1 MLQGILN
8 STHNN
13 SKNLWSAN
21 SNSFQR
27 LTSICIDIQS
37 FTFPHLLLV
46 CDVIDF
52 FTKNVASLQVNVLTF
67 DRR

>member
-1 MLQGILN
+1 MN

-13 SKNLWSAN
+13 SKNLRSAN

-37 FTFPHLLLV
+37 FTFPHFVLV
-46 CDVIDF
+46 GDVIDF
-52 FTKNVASLQVNVLTF
+52 FTKNVASLQANVFTF